1 MGSFLVRSLVLSIAA
16 TVVLNVVIR
25 LLARPGGG
33 LRRARPRSPQW
44 PTDRRAPGG
53 FDGDGDGD
61 GGDIGHGHGPDAGSG
76 PRVRVIFPW
85 KLMLV
90 GSLLLTVLVNVLTRL
105 R

>member
-53 FDGDGDGD
+53 FDGDGH
-61 GGDIGHGHGPDAGSG
+61 GHGHGPDAGSG
-76 PRVRVIFPW
+76 PRVRVIFP
-85 KLMLV
+85 
-90 GSLLLTVLVNVLTRL
+90 GSSCWWARCCSPSW
-105 R
+105 